1 MTFRTSL
8 ARLLPLALLLAPFAA
23 TAGPRLHHYPATG
36 TCPPVLILSHGLGGS
51 EEGLSDLAFATSQ
64 AGFDTWVM
72 GHPASG
78 KPLLKAVLEASN
90 RQAALEAAVADPAV
104 NAERAETLSGTVDF
118 VLGQAAC
125 TPPLMVMGGHSM
137 GAQTVM
143 IEAGARN
150 NVGVEGADRFD
161 AYVALSSQGVGG
173 RFPADAWHGI
183 TKPLLMVTGT
193 QDRSHLFAAQTPQGF
208 RFGQIF
214 SAHIRAETVSRDFT
228 DDAEIAEWAGLGV
241 TMVEGERTNIKITH
255 PEDFSRAE
263 RIIMADLSI
272 ETRIGTGYDVHPFAP
287 GDAVWLCGVKIPHK
301 AKLQGHSDADVA
313 LHALTD
319 AILGAIGEGDIG
331 THFPPSDAQWKGA
344 ASTLFLAHAG
354 ELVARRKGR
363 IVNLDVTIVA
373 EAPRIAAHVPA
384 MCAVIAETL
393 GISADRVAVKAT
405 TNEKLGF
412 IGREEGIVSMA
423 SASIELPRVD

>member
-1 MTFRTSL
+1 MAEGQLDPLEQTVPLPSAYIPMRPKSIVVIIVAAGKGERAGTDSNPDPKQYRLLAGEPVLSRTIKAFL
-8 ARLLPLALLLAPFAA
+8 ATDAVTQIVPVIHPDHAARYDQLALDDARLLPPVHGALTRQGSVLAGLKALAPLRPDLVLIQDAARPFATPALIGRVIAALRQNDGALPTLPVTDTIKRSSDGTLVAA
-23 TAGPRLHHYPATG
+23 TEDR
-36 TCPPVLILSHGLGGS
+36 
-51 EEGLSDLAFATSQ
+51 
-64 AGFDTWVM
+64 
-72 GHPASG
+72 
-78 KPLLKAVLEASN
+78 
-90 RQAALEAAVADPAV
+90 RQ
-104 NAERAETLSGTVDF
+104 
-118 VLGQAAC
+118 
-125 TPPLMVMGGHSM
+125 
-137 GAQTVM
+137 
-143 IEAGARN
+143 
-150 NVGVEGADRFD
+150 
-161 AYVALSSQGVGG
+161 
-173 RFPADAWHGI
+173 
-183 TKPLLMVTGT
+183 
-193 QDRSHLFAAQTPQGF
+193 LFAAQTPQGF

-214 SAHIRAETVSRDFT
+214 SAHMQAETVRRDFT
-228 DDAEIAEWAGLGV
+228 DDAEIAEWAGLSV
-241 TMVEGERTNIKITH
+241 AMVEGERNNIKITH

-263 RIIMADLSI
+263 RIIMTDLGT

-287 GDAVWLCGVKIPHK
+287 GDAVWLCGVRIPHK
-301 AKLQGHSDADVA
+301 AKLEGHSDADVA

-354 ELVARRKGR
+354 ALVARRKGR